1 MPGETFEDMPRLE
14 ALRDYRRH
22 AEWAFVPAIALELGV
37 VDALVDGPKSAGGL
51 AASLGLSSRGVDAL
65 LGALAELGA
74 VRQEGDLYRLTGGGR
89 AYLLDPTSPDFQRP
103 SLLHWLAGIRRWSTA
118 LDDSVRSGEPHTG
131 GSTGSGGPGPGD
143 VGRFMEAM
151 ANKPGEVVERVVR
164 EVVRRA
170 GSPRSLLDLG
180 GGPGSFARA
189 FAALGIRTTLYDR
202 PDVIAHVRSAFALDE
217 VTDLELAEG
226 DFLERIP
233 PGPFD
238 VVLAA
243 NISHIYSA
251 EANRLL
257 FRRAADS
264 VAPGGCI
271 AILDFVRGRSE
282 FAALFAI
289 TMLLATEA
297 GGTYTLEEYG
307 SWLGETGFTGIRCT
321 AISNETHLVTA
332 IKAKDTVK

>member
-37 VDALVDGPKSAGGL
+37 VDALADGPESAGGL

-103 SLLHWLAGIRRWSTA
+103 SLLHWLAGIRRWS
-118 LDDSVRSGEPHTG
+118 
-131 GSTGSGGPGPGD
+131 
-143 VGRFMEAM
+143 
-151 ANKPGEVVERVVR
+151 KPGEVVERVVR

>member
-1 MPGETFEDMPRLE
+1 MPGETSEDMPHLE

-22 AEWAFVPAIALELGV
+22 AEWALVPAIALDLGL
-37 VDALVDGPKSAGGL
+37 VDALADGPKSIGDL
-51 AASLGLSSRGVDAL
+51 ATSLGLSGRGVDAL

-74 VRQEGDLYRLTGGGR
+74 VRREGDLYRLTGGGR
-89 AYLLDPTSPDFQRP
+89 AYLLDPASPDFQRP
-103 SLLHWLAGIRRWSTA
+103 SLLHWLSGIRRWSTA
-118 LDDSVRSGEPHTG
+118 LDDSVRSGEPHGG
-131 GSTGSGGPGPGD
+131 GSTGSGGHTPD
-143 VGRFMEAM
+143 NVGRFMEAM
-151 ANKPGEVVERVVR
+151 ANKPGEVIEQVVR

-180 GGPGSFARA
+180 GGPGSFSRA

-202 PDVIAHVRSAFALDE
+202 PDVIAHVRSAFALD
-217 VTDLELAEG
+217 VVADLELAEG
-226 DFLERIP
+226 DFLEQIP
-233 PGPFD
+233 VGPFD

-251 EANRLL
+251 ETNRML

-264 VAPGGCI
+264 VAPGGCV

-282 FAALFAI
+282 FASLFAI

-307 SWLGETGFTGIRCT
+307 SWLGEAGFTGIRCT

-332 IKAKDTVK
+332 IKAKDNVE

>member
-1 MPGETFEDMPRLE
+1 MPRLE

-22 AEWAFVPAIALELGV
+22 AEWALVPAIALELGV
-37 VDALVDGPKSAGGL
+37 VDALADGPESAAGL
-51 AASLGLSSRGVDAL
+51 AASLELSIRGVDVL

-74 VRQEGDLYRLTGGGR
+74 VRHEDGRYRLTGGGR
-89 AYLLDPTSPDFQRP
+89 AYLLDPASPDFQRP

-118 LDDSVRSGEPHTG
+118 LDASVRSGEPHG
-131 GSTGSGGPGPGD
+131 GGGTGSGGPAPGD

-151 ANKPGEVVERVVR
+151 ANKPLDLVERVVR

-189 FAALGIRTTLYDR
+189 FAALGIQTTLYDR
-202 PDVIAHVRSAFALDE
+202 PEVIAQVRSAFALDE
-217 VTDLELAEG
+217 VAHLELAEG
-226 DFLERIP
+226 NFLERIP
-233 PGPFD
+233 AGPFD

-251 EANRLL
+251 EINRLL

-271 AILDFVRGRSE
+271 AIFDFVRGRSA

-297 GGTYTLEEYG
+297 GGTYTLAEYG
-307 SWLGETGFTGIRCT
+307 SWLAEAGFTRIRCT
-321 AISNETHLVTA
+321 AISNEAHLVTA
-332 IKAKDTVK
+332 IRATESVE